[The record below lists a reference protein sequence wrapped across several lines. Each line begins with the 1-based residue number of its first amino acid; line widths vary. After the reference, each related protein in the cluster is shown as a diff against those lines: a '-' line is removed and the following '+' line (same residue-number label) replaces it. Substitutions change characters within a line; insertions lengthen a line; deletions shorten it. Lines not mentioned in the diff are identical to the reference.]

1 MVSFFDVISSKGR
14 TAEIHLDYTFFKKQ
28 IRKII
33 SCEFLFTSFEEA
45 KVTHT
50 SLASSVWQTIVYK
63 VEFMT
68 RAQNLKNKMR
78 NYIASCLD
86 FSILLDAQLQKYL
99 QMSGICF
106 FAIWL
111 KKLVKSLKSQTFQRI
126 VREAISKPDY
136 G

>member
-86 FSILLDAQLQKYL
+86 FSILLGAKLQKIY
-99 QMSGICF
+99 QEYICF
-106 FAIWL
+106 SFSIWL
-111 KKLVKSLKSQTFQRI
+111 KKTRQ
-126 VREAISKPDY
+126 ISKFSLQSDIKLNI
-136 G
+136 